1 MSNKF
6 QILCKFCANEGR
18 AKPMS
23 CDVLS
28 GVEASAVE
36 VSNAEGLLELCRVQP
51 KLYNFKNSNFL
62 NCLNIR
68 YLNFENYLLFVF

>member
-6 QILCKFCANEGR
+6 QILCKRGQSQAR
-18 AKPMS
+18 
-23 CDVLS
+23 L
-28 GVEASAVE
+28 
-36 VSNAEGLLELCRVQP
+36 LCRVQP
-51 KLYNFKNSNFL
+51 KLYNFKNYNLL